1 MLNINGSLTKMGV
14 EYSTLWSVDFTDEF
28 FLTGLRQWLK
38 EGKVTH
44 RLDHVRS
51 LDPQKLPEAEKALGE
66 ALAEEMQ
73 VNKVIMGIFDEA
85 AWVCITPSLMMN
97 TSIHWE
103 FIRNG

>member
-44 RLDHVRS
+44 RLIMSAALTRKAARGGKS
-51 LDPQKLPEAEKALGE
+51 LG
-66 ALAEEMQ
+66 
-73 VNKVIMGIFDEA
+73 
-85 AWVCITPSLMMN
+85 
-97 TSIHWE
+97 
-103 FIRNG
+103 